1 MVEVLVE
8 GPARRPDG
16 WSMGKSAQM
25 KTVVFPGVR
34 DPGDVVR
41 VRVESA
47 TSHTL
52 LGVPAQS
59 AGSGDPAERAGAE
72 GSGVPAE
79 PA

>member
-1 MVEVLVE
+1 
-8 GPARRPDG
+8 
-16 WSMGKSAQM
+16 MGKSAQM

-34 DPGDVVR
+34 APGDVVR

-52 LGVPAQS
+52 LGVPARH
-59 AGSGDPAERAGAE
+59 GRAGCE
-72 GSGVPAE
+72 GAAVE